1 MELHIHFDGA
11 GRRSTLWE
19 AIRRKGGAAAAGLP
33 GDGSLRAF
41 EEAVAVRRPKDL
53 NHHKFPLSVVRV
65 MFWKWLKSPRQRD
78 GSKSTLIND
87 GLRLGR

>member
-11 GRRSTLWE
+11 GRRLTLWE
-19 AIRRKGGAAAAGLP
+19 AIRRKGGATAAAAAASGLLP

-53 NHHKFPLSVVRV
+53 LHF
-65 MFWKWLKSPRQRD
+65 LKSF
-78 GSKSTLIND
+78 GIFCSAYM
-87 GLRLGR
+87 

>member
-1 MELHIHFDGA
+1 MHLGCQKKHHSSHLAALSPCSSLPQVELHINFDGA

-41 EEAVAVRRPKDL
+41 EGAVAVRRPKDL
-53 NHHKFPLSVVRV
+53 LHF
-65 MFWKWLKSPRQRD
+65 LKSF
-78 GSKSTLIND
+78 GIFCSAYM
-87 GLRLGR
+87 

>member
-19 AIRRKGGAAAAGLP
+19 AIRRKGGAAASGLP

-53 NHHKFPLSVVRV
+53 LHF
-65 MFWKWLKSPRQRD
+65 LKSF
-78 GSKSTLIND
+78 GIFCSAYM
-87 GLRLGR
+87 